1 MGSQFQNLPFHDAK
15 LNSPGIFLSPYS
27 PSAYGVIE
35 GTLKESHSFE
45 QAESDVKPEK
55 VKSKGPDDEADGD
68 VVASTA
74 KASEKGKERER
85 NVTTPTNFAFDF
97 GKGHQPSS
105 PFDAS
110 NGMFCNDSGNS
121 HFYGSF
127 VFS

>member
-1 MGSQFQNLPFHDAK
+1 
-15 LNSPGIFLSPYS
+15 
-27 PSAYGVIE
+27 
-35 GTLKESHSFE
+35 
-45 QAESDVKPEK
+45 VKPEK
-55 VKSKGPDDEADGD
+55 VKSKGPDDDAHGD